1 VSEQGS
7 SFFQVLIMVLAVLF
21 VFFIIII
28 VAAVY
33 IADDDGVATTDPRI
47 KIKIAQSIKPVGQV
61 NTKSAAV
68 FANVKSAPV
77 DGKATYMN
85 ACFACH
91 GTGVA
96 GAPKVADKGAWV
108 ARIKQGKAT
117 LYAVAIKGKGAM
129 PPKGGHASLS
139 DTAVKA
145 AVDYMVKQSK

>member
-1 VSEQGS
+1 MSEQDS
-7 SFFQVLIMVLAVLF
+7 SFFQVLIMVLGVLF

-33 IADDDGVATTDPRI
+33 IAADDGVATTDPRI
-47 KIKIAQSIKPVGQV
+47 KARIAQSIKPVGQV
-61 NTKSAAV
+61 NTELGAAV
-68 FANVKSAPV
+68 ASVKSVSV
-77 DGKATYMN
+77 DGKTTYMN

-96 GAPKVADKGAWV
+96 DAPKVGDKGAWI

-129 PPKGGHASLS
+129 PPKGGHANLS
-139 DTAVKA
+139 DAAVKA